1 MFYIEI
7 MSWLTEERLLQ
18 LLEQYRSFGPLPG
31 VGLTF
36 LKSFVPPLPT
46 IAIVGLNGAVYGL
59 WLGFLYS
66 WIGLVAGCTVTF
78 LIIRKIA
85 GHPYLTKWAKRP
97 KVAKAMTW
105 VRQSGFSYVFLLS
118 LFPVGPFVVI
128 NMAAGLAAMRL
139 RSYLIALC
147 AGKAI
152 MVFAVSYIGNDVQ
165 RFIRHPA
172 EILYVLLF
180 IGASL
185 WGLKRLKPGLPGW
198 RGSGS
203 CAAKPRYSTNN
214 SRISSCVAPLSP
226 V

>member
-1 MFYIEI
+1 MFFLNI
-7 MSWLTEERLLQ
+7 MSWLTEERLMQ

-36 LKSFVPPLPT
+36 MKSFVPPLPT

-85 GHPYLTKWAKRP
+85 GHPYLAKWAKRP

-118 LFPVGPFVVI
+118 LFPVGPFVAI
-128 NMAAGLAAMRL
+128 NMAAGLAGMRL

-165 RFIRHPA
+165 RFIRHPV
-172 EILYVLLF
+172 EIIYVLLF

-185 WGLKRLKPGLPGW
+185 WGVKAIEARFARLAREREL
-198 RGSGS
+198 RGQ
-203 CAAKPRYSTNN
+203 
-214 SRISSCVAPLSP
+214 APLQRK
-226 V
+226 

>member
-1 MFYIEI
+1 
-7 MSWLTEERLLQ
+7 MSWLTEERLRT
-18 LLEQYRSFGPLPG
+18 LLEQYRSLGPLPG

-36 LKSFVPPLPT
+36 MKSFVPPLPT

-66 WIGLVAGCTVTF
+66 WIGLVAGCVTTF
-78 LIIRKIA
+78 LIIRKI
-85 GHPYLTKWAKRP
+85 GSHRYLRKWAERP
-97 KVAKAMTW
+97 KVAKSMTW

-152 MVFAVSYIGNDVQ
+152 MVFAVSYIGNDVD
-165 RFIRHPA
+165 RFIRHPG
-172 EILYVLLF
+172 EIVYVLLF
-180 IGASL
+180 IGVSL
-185 WGLKRLKPGLPGW
+185 WGVKAIESRFARLARERESSSKPLQ
-198 RGSGS
+198 RE
-203 CAAKPRYSTNN
+203 
-214 SRISSCVAPLSP
+214 
-226 V
+226 

>member
-1 MFYIEI
+1 MFFLDI
-7 MSWLTEERLLQ
+7 MSWLTEERLRT
-18 LLEQYRSFGPLPG
+18 LLEQYRSLGPLPG

-36 LKSFVPPLPT
+36 MKSFVPPLPT

-66 WIGLVAGCTVTF
+66 WIGLVAGCVTTF
-78 LIIRKIA
+78 LIIRKI
-85 GHPYLTKWAKRP
+85 GSHRYLRKWAERP
-97 KVAKAMTW
+97 KVAKSMTW

-152 MVFAVSYIGNDVQ
+152 MVFAVSYIGNDVD
-165 RFIRHPA
+165 RFIRHPG
-172 EILYVLLF
+172 EMVYVLLF
-180 IGASL
+180 IGVSL
-185 WGLKRLKPGLPGW
+185 WGVKAIESRFARMARERESSSKPLQ
-198 RGSGS
+198 RE
-203 CAAKPRYSTNN
+203 
-214 SRISSCVAPLSP
+214 
-226 V
+226 